1 MGRGLSYLQ
10 EQILTL
16 AWRRGGMVSVA
27 DILNSLWPPAEGDS
41 SQSFSRRNV
50 GAGEYG
56 QIHSSLSR
64 SLERLRL
71 RFMTETFKNVAGT
84 GTIIAL
90 TAFGK
95 QAAQEIAEAEGAE
108 EETGSE

>member
-1 MGRGLSYLQ
+1 
-10 EQILTL
+10 
-16 AWRRGGMVSVA
+16 
-27 DILNSLWPPAEGDS
+27 
-41 SQSFSRRNV
+41 
-50 GAGEYG
+50 
-56 QIHSSLSR
+56 
-64 SLERLRL
+64 
-71 RFMTETFKNVAGT
+71 MTETFKNVAGT